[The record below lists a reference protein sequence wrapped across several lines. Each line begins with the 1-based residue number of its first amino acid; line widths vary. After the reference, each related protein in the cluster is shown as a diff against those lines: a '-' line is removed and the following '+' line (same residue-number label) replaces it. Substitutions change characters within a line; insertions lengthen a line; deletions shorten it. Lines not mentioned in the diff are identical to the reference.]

1 VGLGETDGLGDAV
14 GEAEGLGVTADGDGA
29 GDVPGGA
36 GESPA
41 VPATRSRA
49 SILLRFAS
57 PVGTLAAAA
66 ATAGNV
72 HCSSGRIGE

>member
-1 VGLGETDGLGDAV
+1 MGLGETEELGDAV
-14 GEAEGLGVTADGDGA
+14 GEAEEPGLTADGDGA
-29 GDVPGGA
+29 GDVPEGTG
-36 GESPA
+36 SPA
-41 VPATRSRA
+41 VPATGSRT
-49 SILLRFAS
+49 SMVLRFAS